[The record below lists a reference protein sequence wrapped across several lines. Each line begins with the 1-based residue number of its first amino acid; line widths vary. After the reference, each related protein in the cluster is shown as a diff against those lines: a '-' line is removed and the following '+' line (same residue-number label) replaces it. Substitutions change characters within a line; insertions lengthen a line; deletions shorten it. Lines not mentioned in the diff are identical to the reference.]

1 MEKLQSNVLKSYS
14 RTAGSRRLQVHIE
27 TKLPLFLLREKV
39 VLKSELKEVHKVDD
53 IVLEECGTDVPPNHV
68 DQNHFLDVD
77 FPLTEVA

>member
-1 MEKLQSNVLKSYS
+1 M
-14 RTAGSRRLQVHIE
+14 
-27 TKLPLFLLREKV
+27 
-39 VLKSELKEVHKVDD
+39 LKSELKEVHKVDD